1 MTHPSSTSSRS
12 TAPLVLVGVL
22 VLVVVV
28 AVVAFLVTRDGDGD
42 GDDAAP
48 VATTPL
54 DDGEA
59 VDDRL
64 PPELAGEARDVEI
77 EGDPLPPLPDAGN
90 DPALGQRP
98 PTLVAE
104 DASGT
109 VHTISADIDG
119 PYMLVFL
126 AHWCPACNAEV
137 PNLVELDDTGRVPA
151 DLDVYGV
158 LTAISPDQPGF
169 PPSEWIADFGWPWVA
184 VADGVDFD
192 VDPPQWAAAEAFGL
206 SAFPYV
212 VLVDDGIVVDRWAGE
227 LGVDALADRL
237 ATRVG

>member
-1 MTHPSSTSSRS
+1 MSQPSSSSSRS
-12 TAPLVLVGVL
+12 TVPIVLAGVV

-28 AVVAFLVTRDGDGD
+28 AVVAFLATRGGD
-42 GDDAAP
+42 DDAAP
-48 VATTPL
+48 DAPAA
-54 DDGEA
+54 DEPI
-59 VDDRL
+59 DDRL
-64 PPELAGEARDVEI
+64 PPELAGEARAVEI
-77 EGDPLPPLPDAGN
+77 DGDPLPLLEQDAGS
-90 DPALGQRP
+90 DPVLGQRP

-109 VHTISADIDG
+109 VHTISPDIDG

-137 PNLVELDDTGRVPA
+137 PNLVELDDDGRIPA
-151 DLDVYGV
+151 DLAVYGV
-158 LTAISPDQPGF
+158 LTAISPDRPGF
-169 PPSEWIADFGWPWVA
+169 PPSEWIAGLDWPWVA

-212 VLVDDGIVVDRWAGE
+212 VLVDDGVVVDRWAGE
-227 LGVDALADRL
+227 LGADALADRL
-237 ATRVG
+237 AARVG